1 MNEEEIEVVSDD
13 EEVAKETTKQLE
25 NEVLG

>member
-1 MNEEEIEVVSDD
+1 MLEEEIVVVSDD
-13 EEVAKETTKQLE
+13 VEVANETTKQLE